1 MGGGLLATASPARRY
16 TAVILFLAP
25 WMACGWLLRLVANAY
40 LLWGV
45 PLTVLFQRL
54 VRRQP
59 LRALWVRD
67 APAFRLGWKGLLIAF
82 GLSVIPLLEFV
93 SATAAGEAVGVLFSL
108 CSIIGAVAAAYALRH
123 FDRASLR
130 PLLLCLLVCLGID
143 AVLWAIFLGS
153 GMIELGAVEGGWPV
167 RIAMGLYSLIQYLAV
182 VFAVEEVSFRMLDG
196 HLHQGHQGRGILS
209 ALAISTAWGL
219 WHLPISGEID
229 WGTVAGL
236 LLVHVPYGVC
246 LSLFWRRSG
255 NLWVPGLSHALG
267 DAIRNAII
275 FSG

>member
-1 MGGGLLATASPARRY
+1 MGGEPSAAARPAWRY
-16 TAVILFLAP
+16 TAVILFLAL
-25 WMACGWLLRLVANAY
+25 WMACGWLLRLDANAY

-45 PLTVLFQRL
+45 PLTVLFPLL
-54 VRRQP
+54 VRRQS
-59 LRALWVRD
+59 LRALWVRG
-67 APAFRLGWKGLLIAF
+67 APAFRLAWTGLLIAL
-82 GLSVIPLLEFV
+82 GLSIIPLLELV
-93 SATAAGEAVGVLFSL
+93 IATAAAEAVAVLFSL
-108 CSIIGAVAAAYALRH
+108 CSIVGAVAAAYALRH

-130 PLLLCLLVCLGID
+130 PLILCLVICLGID
-143 AVLWAIFLGS
+143 AALWAVFLGS
-153 GMIELGAVEGGWPV
+153 GMMELGAVEGGWPV
-167 RIAMGLYSLIQYLAV
+167 RIAVGLVSLIQYLAV

-196 HLHQGHQGRGILS
+196 HLHQGRRDRGILS
-209 ALAISTAWGL
+209 ALAISAAWGL
-219 WHLPISGEID
+219 WHLPIAGDIG

-267 DAIRNAII
+267 DAIRNAIV